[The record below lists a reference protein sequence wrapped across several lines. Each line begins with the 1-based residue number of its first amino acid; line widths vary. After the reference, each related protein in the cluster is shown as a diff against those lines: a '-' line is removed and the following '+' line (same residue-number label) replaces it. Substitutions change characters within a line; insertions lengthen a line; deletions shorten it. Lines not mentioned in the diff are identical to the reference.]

1 MGEVRGLYH
10 EYTQEELRQYC
21 RNNIESLEIWAR
33 RLIHEKMVEKYGDS
47 YVSKR
52 LEDGNYLVKSEIRKH
67 IQGMMEKEP
76 TRFHRAVDTLFID
89 QIIYFLCH
97 PVWYKHLF
105 KPALDYIYPQGKDE
119 AREYLSRLVPI
130 RNPLSHSNPITTH
143 DVERA
148 ICYSHDF
155 IEGLKKYYKDRG
167 EEQVWNV
174 PRIIKV
180 TDSLGNVF
188 DKIEGKHGLGETLR
202 VKQQLSCGDTY
213 SVEIEVD
220 SSFDKSDYD
229 IYWALKGFRKDEFT
243 NKTKFTTRFTT
254 KEVGASCSIW
264 CWVVSKKEWHKYN
277 AHDSKISLSFSVLP
291 PNE

>member
-1 MGEVRGLYH
+1 MYH

-47 YVSKR
+47 YVSKQ

-67 IQGMMEKEP
+67 IQGMMAKEP

-97 PVWYKHLF
+97 PVWYKDLF

-119 AREYLSRLVPI
+119 AREYLNRLVPI

-155 IEGLKKYYKDRG
+155 IEGLKRYYKDRG
-167 EEQVWNV
+167 KEKVWNV
-174 PRIIKV
+174 PRIIKI

-188 DKIEGKHGLGETLR
+188 NDLEEKIVSYAIITLP
-202 VKQQLSCGDTY
+202 KQLYCYDTY
-213 SVEIEVD
+213 SLEIELD
-220 SSFDKSDYD
+220 SSFQ
-229 IYWALKGFRKDEFT
+229 KDEYTIEWSMFGHDT
-243 NKTKFTTRFTT
+243 NQFKDQKKFTVALGL
-254 KEVGASCSIW
+254 KDVAQNVSIK
-264 CWVVSKKEWHKYN
+264 CTVVSHNEWHKHRTYD
-277 AHDSKISLSFSVLP
+277 HQVHIMLTVYP
-291 PNE
+291 PQK